1 MKLRVSYSFVRVGV
15 QAAVCLFIVALS
27 AGSALAKGKKN
38 TAPSWYRPGATLGQM
53 LVDSKIEL
61 SRVTRQAWSKAGFEQ
76 KPGQTFP
83 DFLNLPRLWS
93 SREITRENRERTY
106 EFPVG
111 KARVI
116 YVGGIDRFVGRL
128 FDHKGNRK
136 YWAVDAKGKR
146 TFLNHLDL
154 KSGVVVKTVKRMR
167 RWLDVTE
174 CRFNLPAGTVKFV
187 IEKLPVCD
195 LWAMGWVDDQSRVEL
210 VSESMQHYSK
220 LGGMI
225 EQITRSDPKLRSAR
239 DRDREINRAK
249 ICAGLWEGYAEAAR
263 RYYWDLPSARQKK
276 IDAMFPDR
284 SKIDRTAFLK
294 IRDQYVRYYTV
305 LVPMIRNYADVRL
318 GGQIKDFKTLIAAT
332 DGIPRSK
339 ALIPQFDKL
348 AEKGVELEKAIRES
362 RIDDF
367 VQVEELIAELGD
379 LKKTF
384 KLECKIKLA
393 RLTLEYVQKSK
404 PLGEAAK
411 RLEKLTAQVARAK
424 PAEFDELLEKVSTLR
439 REILF
444 QHPDLQFEK
453 LLICKNPPPGP
464 GHMCDQYLG
473 RHARKG
479 KGLFVLENWQTDK
492 PTETNITKSLP
503 EGYYHHPD
511 LSYDASRV
519 AFAFCDTTVSGNQ
532 KRHWIYEAKMDG
544 SSVRQLT
551 GTLKDPMDRV
561 DGRKTVVIEDWDPCY
576 LPDGGLAFIS
586 SRNQSYGRCHGGRYV
601 PAFLMYRMNA
611 DGSGIRR
618 LSFGEANEWD
628 PAVLN
633 DGRIVYTR
641 WDYINRHD
649 TRFQSLWTTNPDGT
663 RTAHYYGNYSPSP
676 CMIADT
682 QSIPGT
688 NKVVSTAMAHHG
700 YTHGSIIIVDVSKGE
715 DGLDPLTVLTPEI
728 AFPEARYDAMTW
740 MTKAPVPVFEASNT
754 AGLKTRATAMAP
766 YPINDTLFLCSYAKS
781 GRGYRTYLIDTMGGR
796 ELIYGAEEVSA
807 AMPVRPRKVPRVIP
821 SVLPENPKENMGTL
835 VVQDVYI
842 NRHVNEKHPIA
853 KGSIK
858 SMRVNL
864 IMTQPTR
871 SHWTRGE
878 VSNEVIK
885 RPLGTAPVN
894 PDGSVA
900 LSAPAGVPLQLQ
912 ALDENGMAVM
922 TMRSFIYLQPGETQ
936 TCVGCHENRAS
947 SPPNIIKTRV
957 KVNPLKPVPG
967 VDYDDMAFSFTRTV
981 QPVLDRYC
989 IGCHGLGGKNE
1000 KGKTPSKSYVFSV
1013 VLDESLGTKQFD
1025 ARPAS
1030 YRALAKSI
1038 GTRLAHRNGETF
1050 ISVARDYFSH
1060 TSKLPKMLLDGHNG
1074 VKLDRD
1080 SFERIV
1086 TWLDLNSQCYG
1097 TYLPNRI
1104 EQRKPSPSGQAA
1116 LKAYAKELFGAKLA
1130 SQPLGALVNPADLQE
1145 SRILLGPLPKSKGGW
1160 GTIDNGYDSTKDKRY
1175 AKMLKL
1181 AEGAY
1186 EPMEFRNING
1196 TCGRPKCICGNCWI
1210 REMVDAGTYKKQ
1222 LKAKLAGGK

>member
-1 MKLRVSYSFVRVGV
+1 MKRYVSSNCIRV
-15 QAAVCLFIVALS
+15 AVPAVICLFIVALS
-27 AGSALAKGKKN
+27 AGPALAKGKN
-38 TAPSWYRPGATLGQM
+38 VAPSWYRPGASLGET

-61 SRVTRQAWSKAGFEQ
+61 SRVTREAWSKAGFEQ
-76 KPGQTFP
+76 KPGKTFP

-93 SREITRENRERTY
+93 SREITKDNRERTY
-106 EFPVG
+106 EFAVG
-111 KARVI
+111 KAPAI
-116 YVGGIDRFVGRL
+116 YVGGIDRFIGRL
-128 FDHKGNRK
+128 FDHNGTRK

-146 TFLNHLDL
+146 TLLDHLDF
-154 KSGVVVKTVKRMR
+154 KSGVVVKKATRMR

-174 CRFNLPAGTVKFV
+174 YRFNLPAGTVKFV

-195 LWAMGWVDDQSRVEL
+195 LWAMGWVDNQSRLEL
-210 VSESMQHYSK
+210 VSASMQQYSK
-220 LGGMI
+220 LGAML
-225 EQITRSDPKLRSAR
+225 EAVTRSDPKLRKVR
-239 DRDREINRAK
+239 DRDREINKAK
-249 ICAGLWEGYAEAAR
+249 ICNGLWEGYAETAR
-263 RYYWDLPSARQKK
+263 RYYWDLPRAGQKK
-276 IDAMFPDR
+276 IDEMFPDR
-284 SKIDRTAFLK
+284 SKIDRAAFLK
-294 IRDQYVRYYTV
+294 IRDQYIRYHTV
-305 LVPMIRNYADVRL
+305 LMPMIKKYGAVRL
-318 GGQIKDFKTLIAAT
+318 GGQVKDFKTLIAGT
-332 DGIPRSK
+332 DGVPRSK
-339 ALIPQFDKL
+339 TLIPQFDKL
-348 AEKGVELEKAIRES
+348 AEKSSQLEKAIRES

-367 VQVEELIAELGD
+367 AQAEKLIAELGR
-379 LKKTF
+379 LKRTF
-384 KLECKIKLA
+384 ELECKLKLA

-404 PLGEAAK
+404 PLPEAAK
-411 RLEKLTAQVARAK
+411 RLKKLTDQVALAE
-424 PAEFDELLEKVSTLR
+424 PAEFEQLLQKVSALR

-453 LLICKNPPPGP
+453 LLVCKNPPPGP

-473 RHARKG
+473 RHTRNG
-479 KGLFVLENWQTDK
+479 KGLFLLENWRTDK

-503 EGYYHHPD
+503 AGYYHHPD
-511 LSYDASRV
+511 LSYDATRV
-519 AFAFCDTTVSGNQ
+519 AFGFCDTTVTRNQ
-532 KRHWIYEAKMDG
+532 KRHWIYEAKIDG

-551 GTLKDPMDRV
+551 GTLKDPMERV

-586 SRNQSYGRCHGGRYV
+586 SRNQSYGRCHGSRYV

-628 PAVLN
+628 PAVLS

-682 QSIPGT
+682 QPIPGT

-715 DGLDPLTVLTPEI
+715 DGLEPLTVLTPEI
-728 AFPEARYDAMTW
+728 AFPEASYDAMKW
-740 MTKAPVPVFEASNT
+740 MLKAPVPVFDSSNT
-754 AGLKTRATAMAP
+754 SGLKTRATAMAP
-766 YPINDTLFLCSYAKS
+766 YPINDTLFLCSYAENR
-781 GRGYRTYLIDTMGGR
+781 RGYSTYLIDTMGGR
-796 ELIYGAEEVSA
+796 ELIYAADEVSA
-807 AMPVRPRKVPRVIP
+807 AIPVRPRKTPRVIP
-821 SVLPENPKENMGTL
+821 SVLPDNPKAALGTL

-842 NRHVNEKHPIA
+842 NRHVNEKHPIE

-864 IMTQPTR
+864 ILTQPAR
-871 SHWTRGE
+871 SHWARGK

-885 RPLGTAPVN
+885 RPLGTVPVN

-900 LSAPAGVPLQLQ
+900 LSAPSGVPLQLQ
-912 ALDENGMAVM
+912 ALDKNGMAVM

-947 SPPNIIKTRV
+947 SPPNIIKTRI

-989 IGCHGLGGKNE
+989 IGCHGLGGQNE
-1000 KGKTPSKSYVFSV
+1000 KGKKTSKSYLFSV
-1013 VLDESLGTKQFD
+1013 VMDESQGIKQFD
-1025 ARPAS
+1025 VPPDS
-1030 YRALAKSI
+1030 YRNLVQAA
-1038 GTRLAHRNGETF
+1038 GARLAHRNGETF

-1074 VKLDRD
+1074 VKLDRA

-1104 EQRKPSPSGQAA
+1104 EQKKPNAAGQAA
-1116 LKAYAKELFGAKLA
+1116 LRAYVKELFGAKLA
-1130 SQPLGALVNPADLQE
+1130 SQPLGALVNPANLKE
-1145 SRILLGPLPKSKGGW
+1145 SRILIGPLPKSQNGW
-1160 GTIDNGYDSTKDKRY
+1160 GTIAKGYKSTRDKRY

-1181 AEGAY
+1181 AEKAY
-1186 EPMEFRNING
+1186 EPMEFINIDG
-1196 TCGRPKCICGNCWI
+1196 TCGRPKCLCGNCWI

-1222 LKAKLAGGK
+1222 LKAKLTTGQ